1 MFRTDFNN
9 ATTILTL
16 NILDNK
22 DQIGL
27 VKGDVIIN
35 EAHIKY

>member
-16 NILDNK
+16 SILDNT

-27 VKGDVIIN
+27 VRGDVTTN